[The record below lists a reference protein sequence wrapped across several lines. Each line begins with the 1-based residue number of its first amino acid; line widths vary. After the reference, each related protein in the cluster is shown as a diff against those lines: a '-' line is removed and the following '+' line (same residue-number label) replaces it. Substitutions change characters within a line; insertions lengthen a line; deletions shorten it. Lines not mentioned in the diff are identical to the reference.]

1 MRIVFMG
8 TPDFA
13 VPTLDAIVAAGHEVL
28 AVVAQPDSVAG
39 RGLKVNRP
47 ATVLRAL
54 ELGLPVRQPRAIN
67 SGPFRDWFT
76 TEAFDVA
83 VVVAYGRILKPWH
96 LAAPRYGCLNVHA
109 SLLPRWRGAA
119 PIHHAILAGDAR
131 TGVCTMKMAEGLDT
145 GDVLLCEETPIGPDE
160 TVGEL
165 WDRLALMGADLLVQT
180 LDRLAELTPR
190 PQDEALATLAPP
202 LTRADGRVDWSRP
215 AGRVHDHI
223 RGLSPWPGAWT
234 EHRGQ
239 PFKLW
244 RSRPVEGEGPAGTVL
259 RADDRLVVACGEGAV
274 ELLEAQ
280 AAGGR
285 RQSGREL
292 CNGRKVALGERL
304 GAEGSGPATASG
316 GE

>member
-13 VPTLDAIVAAGHEVL
+13 VPSLDALVAAGHEVI

-47 ATVLRAL
+47 ATALRAD

-76 TEAFDVA
+76 SQPFDLA

-96 LAAPRYGCLNVHA
+96 LAAPRLGCVNVHA

-119 PIHHAILAGDAR
+119 PVHHAILAGDTR
-131 TGVCTMKMAEGLDT
+131 TGVCTMQMAEGLDT
-145 GDVLLCEETPIGPDE
+145 GDILLCAETAIGPQE
-160 TVGEL
+160 CVGEL
-165 WDRLALMGADLLVQT
+165 WDRLAILGGEVLVQT
-180 LDRLAELTPR
+180 LARWPERRPQ
-190 PQDEALATLAPP
+190 PQDEAQATLAPP
-202 LTRADGRVDWSRP
+202 IARADCAVDWSLP
-215 AGRVHDHI
+215 ARCVHDRI

-234 EHRGQ
+234 MHRGQ

-244 RSRPVEGEGPAGTVL
+244 RSRIVEGAGEPGVVL
-259 RADDRLVVACGEGAV
+259 RADDHLHVACGEGAV
-274 ELLEAQ
+274 ELVEAQ
-280 AAGGR
+280 VAGGR
-285 RQSGREL
+285 RMSGKEL
-292 CNGRKVALGERL
+292 CNGRKIAAGDHLL
-304 GAEGSGPATASG
+304 
-316 GE
+316 

>member
-13 VPTLDAIVAAGHEVL
+13 VPSLDALVAAGHEVL
-28 AVVAQPDSVAG
+28 AVVAQPDAASG
-39 RGLKVNRP
+39 RGLKINRP
-47 ATVLRAL
+47 ATALRAE

-76 TEAFDVA
+76 SEPFDLA

-96 LAAPRYGCLNVHA
+96 LAAPRLGCLNVHA

-119 PIHHAILAGDAR
+119 PVHHAILAGDTR
-131 TGVCTMKMAEGLDT
+131 TGVCTMQMAEGLDT
-145 GDVLLCEETPIGPDE
+145 GDILLCAETPIGPE
-160 TVGEL
+160 ECVGEL
-165 WDRLALMGADLLVQT
+165 WERLAHLGAELLVQT
-180 LDRLAELTPR
+180 LDQLPQLRPR
-190 PQDEALATLAPP
+190 PQDEAQATLAPP
-202 LTRADGRVDWSRP
+202 LARADCAVDWSQP
-215 AGRVHDHI
+215 AGRVHDRI

-234 EHRGQ
+234 LHRGQ

-244 RSRPVEGEGPAGTVL
+244 RSRIVEAAGPPGQVL
-259 RADDRLVVACGEGAV
+259 QADERLVVACGQGAV

-285 RQSGREL
+285 RMSGREL
-292 CNGRKVALGERL
+292 CNGRKVAVGDLLR
-304 GAEGSGPATASG
+304 
-316 GE
+316 